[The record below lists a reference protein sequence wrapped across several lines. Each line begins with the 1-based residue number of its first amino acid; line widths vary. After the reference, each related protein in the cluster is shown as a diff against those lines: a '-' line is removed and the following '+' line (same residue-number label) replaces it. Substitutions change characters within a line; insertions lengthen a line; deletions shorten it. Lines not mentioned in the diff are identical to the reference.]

1 MRIKGLDYLRVYG
14 ISIIL
19 IYHIFKEIL
28 PAGFLGV
35 NIMFVLSGFLVSFHL
50 LDEVY
55 RDEKIDLVD
64 YYKKRFIRIFP
75 GVLFMIFVVSLMA
88 FAINKDFTVN
98 YFDQFIATLSFTS
111 NYYEILS
118 GGSYESQFVKHLFLH
133 TWFLAIEVHFYLL
146 WPILTNFIYKMSK
159 GSKNVKKTFSN
170 RFFLTSLIL
179 YILSLG
185 LTIGMTAL
193 DKNRSFVY
201 FSDFTRLSSFFMGA
215 FVACFVKRFGYRKI
229 PYKEASIGAGLIILI
244 MSFALSYD
252 MKITYIIGFF
262 LTDLLTIIA
271 ILAAVSNEDIEE
283 VRPIKKIAPY
293 TYSIYLLHWPVFVI
307 MESAFDKP
315 TALLMT
321 IIVTGIL
328 VMVNYHIFEPIFK
341 GEALDFRVLKI
352 NPSTRAR
359 IITLVSVMVI
369 SFVSAIGLSYASD
382 DMVSLEKQIWISSLK
397 QDLGQIDKDKK
408 EVDRQIYEEEKP
420 DEILKDEEVTTT
432 IIGDSVLLGN
442 REYIEEKIPGTSVDA
457 EGYRLLESAPDI
469 IEEYKKEERLGEIV
483 VLSLGTNAVEDPEAS
498 LERVIKALP
507 EKTKLILVSCYD
519 SRYEQPHR
527 VSKAMKKIDDK
538 YKFVTYMPW
547 EEEAMKHPEY
557 YEGTDGVHFYGIIDA
572 YDAYNKL
579 LQKAILEARKKEG
592 K

>member
-55 RDEKIDLVD
+55 RDEKIDLVA

-328 VMVNYHIFEPIFK
+328 VMINYHIFEPVFK
-341 GEALDFRVLKI
+341 GEDIDLRVLEI

-359 IITLVSVMVI
+359 MISLVSVMVI

-408 EVDRQIYEEEKP
+408 EVDRQIYEEENP
-420 DEILKDEEVTTT
+420 DEILKDGEVATT
-432 IIGDSVLLGN
+432 ILGDSVLLGN

-507 EKTKLILVSCYD
+507 GKTKLILVSCYD

-527 VSKAMKKIDDK
+527 VSKAMKKIADK

-579 LQKAILEARKKEG
+579 LQKAILEASKKEG

>member
-1 MRIKGLDYLRVYG
+1 M
-14 ISIIL
+14 
-19 IYHIFKEIL
+19 
-28 PAGFLGV
+28 
-35 NIMFVLSGFLVSFHL
+35 
-50 LDEVY
+50 
-55 RDEKIDLVD
+55 
-64 YYKKRFIRIFP
+64 
-75 GVLFMIFVVSLMA
+75 
-88 FAINKDFTVN
+88 
-98 YFDQFIATLSFTS
+98 
-111 NYYEILS
+111 
-118 GGSYESQFVKHLFLH
+118 
-133 TWFLAIEVHFYLL
+133 
-146 WPILTNFIYKMSK
+146 
-159 GSKNVKKTFSN
+159 
-170 RFFLTSLIL
+170 
-179 YILSLG
+179 
-185 LTIGMTAL
+185 
-193 DKNRSFVY
+193 
-201 FSDFTRLSSFFMGA
+201 
-215 FVACFVKRFGYRKI
+215 
-229 PYKEASIGAGLIILI
+229 
-244 MSFALSYD
+244 
-252 MKITYIIGFF
+252 
-262 LTDLLTIIA
+262 
-271 ILAAVSNEDIEE
+271 
-283 VRPIKKIAPY
+283 
-293 TYSIYLLHWPVFVI
+293 IYLLHWPVFVI

-328 VMVNYHIFEPIFK
+328 VMINYHIFEPIFK

-359 IITLVSVMVI
+359 IISLVSVMVI

-408 EVDRQIYEEEKP
+408 EVDRQIYEEENP
-420 DEILKDEEVTTT
+420 DEIIKDEEVTTT
-432 IIGDSVLLGN
+432 ILGDSVLLGN

-469 IEEYKKEERLGEIV
+469 IEEYKKEGKLGEIV

-527 VSKAMKKIDDK
+527 VSKAMKKIADK

-547 EEEAMKHPEY
+547 EEEAMKYPEY

-572 YDAYNKL
+572 YEAYNKL
-579 LQKAILEARKKEG
+579 LQKAILEASKKEG